1 MVDEDPTT
9 DERATVDER
18 PGQETR
24 AAEIT
29 THRYELG
36 HQLGSGG
43 MGEVLAARDVQI
55 GRDVAIKRLS
65 ATDPNNAQV
74 SRFLR
79 EAQIQGRLEHPSIVP
94 VHELGRDRNGRPF
107 FAMKKLSGTTLA
119 ELIATDA
126 PQQRLLRAFVDV
138 CLAIEYAHVNG
149 VIHRDVK
156 PENIVLGEYG
166 EVYVL
171 DWGVAKVIHESDDF
185 RDIHSAPGGTIA
197 GAVVGTPT
205 FMSPEQARGVRD
217 IDGRTD
223 VFALGRVLECILG
236 SDAPPELAA
245 IANEATAL
253 DRDARLRTARELGDR
268 VQRYLDGDRDLELR
282 RQAARDHLARAD
294 ELMKQDTTQ
303 AHSEA
308 LGLVGRA
315 LVLDPANPDGV
326 NTLVTLLTSP
336 PRDVPAAAIEEM
348 RATERSLDRT
358 RIRAGTLAL
367 GMLSVAAIAIPPVIG
382 VVNVTLY
389 VLMAA
394 TLTAAFAL
402 GVVRRRRPRADGYTP
417 IYLVIAIGC
426 VFCAIGIGFHPDF
439 ITPQVGTVFIIGVT
453 LSTAPRW
460 RYLPLTI
467 GVMALVVPV
476 VLESMHIVPKALVER
491 SGMLCMIP
499 RSTRLMETTAL
510 GPLAFSVV
518 VLVVGAMF
526 ALRLREALTA
536 ALRRNSITTWQL
548 RQLIPAPRLTSPR
561 ASSSATSRD

>member
-1 MVDEDPTT
+1 MVDEDPTA

-18 PGQETR
+18 PGQEIR

-36 HQLGSGG
+36 QQIASGG
-43 MGEVLAARDVQI
+43 MGEVLAARDVQF
-55 GRDVAIKRLS
+55 GRDVAIKRLITTAPS
-65 ATDPNNAQV
+65 NAQV

-94 VHELGRDRNGRPF
+94 VHELGRDRNGLPF

-119 ELIATDA
+119 ELIRSGA
-126 PQQRLLRAFVDV
+126 PLQRLLRAFVDV

-149 VIHRDVK
+149 VLHRDLK
-156 PENIVLGEYG
+156 PANIVLGEYG

-185 RDIHSAPGGTIA
+185 GDIHNAPGGTIA
-197 GAVVGTPT
+197 GAVVGTPM
-205 FMSPEQARGVRD
+205 FMSPEQERGVVD

-236 SDAPPELAA
+236 TDPPPELVA
-245 IANEATAL
+245 IANEATVL
-253 DRDARLRTARELGDR
+253 DRNARLRTARELGDR
-268 VQRYLDGDRDLELR
+268 VQRFLDGDRDLELR

-294 ELMKQDTTQ
+294 ELTKQDTTQ

-336 PRDVPAAAIEEM
+336 PRDVPAAALDEM

-367 GMLSVAAIAIPPVIG
+367 GILTFGAIAVPPVLGI
-382 VVNVTLY
+382 VNITLY

-394 TLTAAFAL
+394 ALTVAFVL
-402 GVVRRRRPRADGYTP
+402 GVVRRRRPDGNTP
-417 IYLVIAIGC
+417 TYLVIAIGC
-426 VFCAIGIGFHPDF
+426 GVCAIGIGFHPDLV
-439 ITPQVGTVFIIGVT
+439 TPQVGTVMIIGLT
-453 LSTAPRW
+453 LSRPRW
-460 RYLPLTI
+460 GYLPLTM
-467 GVMALVVPV
+467 GAVAFTVPV
-476 VLESMHIVPKALVER
+476 VLEWMHIVPKALVER
-491 SGMLCMIP
+491 GGMLCMIS
-499 RSTRLMETTAL
+499 RSSHLIETAAL
-510 GPLAFSVV
+510 GPLAVNV
-518 VLVVGAMF
+518 AVLFGGAMF
-526 ALRLREALTA
+526 AVRLREALTT

-548 RQLIPAPRLTSPR
+548 RQLVRAPRLTGSR
-561 ASSSATSRD
+561 AVPAAFST